1 MHPAQPSR
9 IEEIRT
15 IVARKAGLDR
25 LMRWVVGLLL
35 AACAGRMVQLISMA
49 VYGTDDPSL
58 IEGAGPWEAAL
69 GWVGAILLGGMGL
82 GVPLF
87 FWYTLRILR
96 LAGRFRDCLRD
107 EATREVPPLDG
118 EVIAGLR
125 CVESTP
131 DRTRWAA
138 RRHPRQTLVA
148 LSFVVLVFLMPS
160 SLERVLS
167 GGDPGWSDWDWSNW
181 WRWLPDLALP
191 AFVGVFLFMVL
202 PREVTLDRGP
212 NGRRIR
218 VTLAGVFS
226 SRTSEIPA
234 PAIRG
239 TDHGASTTLEAP
251 RDASLAAL
259 RGILLSPAFNEVS
272 MWQQERLRRELARRL
287 VEHPRAL
294 DAAPSA

>member
-1 MHPAQPSR
+1 MHSTEHPR

-25 LMRWVVGLLL
+25 LSRWVVGLLL

-58 IEGAGPWEAAL
+58 IEGAGPWETVL

-82 GVPLF
+82 GILLF

-138 RRHPRQTLVA
+138 RRHPRQTLLA
-148 LSFVVLVFLMPS
+148 LSFIVLVTLVPS
-160 SLERVLS
+160 SLERALS
-167 GGDPGWSDWDWSNW
+167 GGEPGWSDWDWSNW
-181 WRWLPDLALP
+181 WRWLQLLTWP
-191 AFVGVFLFMVL
+191 AFVGVILFMVL

-218 VTLAGVFS
+218 VMLAGVFS
-226 SRTSEIPA
+226 ARTIEIPA

-239 TDHGASTTLEAP
+239 TDHGASTPLEAP
-251 RDASLAAL
+251 RGGSFAAA
-259 RGILLSPAFNEVS
+259 RGVPLSPAFNEVA
-272 MWQQERLRRELARRL
+272 MWQQERLRRDLERRL
-287 VEHPRAL
+287 RQDPGGSGA
-294 DAAPSA
+294 SA